1 MTDYY
6 QIPVYRLPTTILHL
20 TKKRYSQ
27 FLLREWGV
35 ITFYILHKFMP
46 LWQQHESKK
55 LYDFPIK
62 IEAKNMIISD
72 LEYLENSNE
81 LDVTGGFLNFGGGDS
96 NTSNT
101 NNANFNTIITSA
113 LGILAPATALNNIA
127 VIQSNGSVDA
137 SLL

>member
-1 MTDYY
+1 
-6 QIPVYRLPTTILHL
+6 
-20 TKKRYSQ
+20 
-27 FLLREWGV
+27 
-35 ITFYILHKFMP
+35 MP

-81 LDVTGGFLNFGGGDS
+81 LDVTGGFLNFGGGNS
-96 NTSNT
+96 TTSNT

-127 VIQSNGSVDA
+127 TIQINGSAGA